1 MTKFFTYSAAVLAG
15 LVLAGS
21 TQEANAQ
28 NFTKRKQ
35 YTSIGFN
42 LNAANYFGDIVPKV
56 NFASF
61 RGGDTRYN
69 VGVSIMH
76 RFYPRISLRG
86 NLSYSRLAGDDS
98 KAADPNDENAR
109 FRNMRNMT
117 IRNNVVELNG
127 QVVVD
132 LVENRNTYFKRPD
145 FVPYVFAGVGVFY
158 NNPMGRAQANSG
170 TSPTAFGLTVG
181 QYYSL
186 QALNTE
192 GKSYSKVA
200 VSIPFGGGVRYRIN
214 RNLDASFEVT
224 WHKTFTDYLDDV
236 SGTYTDVSSLSPAGQ
251 YFGKYVTASN
261 AVPGFSNPGEIRGKK
276 GDDWFITTGFSLN
289 YILKSKLRNPKF
301 R

>member
-15 LVLAGS
+15 LVLVAS
-21 TQEANAQ
+21 TQEASAQ
-28 NFTKRKQ
+28 NFSKRKQ
-35 YTSIGFN
+35 YTSIGFT
-42 LNAANYFGDIVPKV
+42 LNTANYFGDIVPKV

-69 VGVSIMH
+69 VGISVM
-76 RFYPRISLRG
+76 RRLYPRISLRG
-86 NLSYSRLAGDDS
+86 NLSYSRLAGDDQ

-117 IRNNVVELNG
+117 IRNNVVEANG

-132 LVENRNTYFKRPD
+132 LIENRNKYIKRPD

-158 NNPMGRAQANSG
+158 HNPMGLVKDNSIS
-170 TSPTAFGLTVG
+170 TDGLTVG

-186 QALNTE
+186 QSANTE
-192 GKSYSKVA
+192 GANYSKVA
-200 VSIPFGGGVRYRIN
+200 LSIPFGGGVRYRIN
-214 RNLDASFEVT
+214 RNLDASFEVS

-236 SGTYTDVSSLSPAGQ
+236 SGKFQDPSKLNGSVAQ
-251 YFGKYVTASN
+251 YFGRDVTAKT
-261 AVPGFSNPGEIRGKK
+261 AVAGFNNPGEIRGKK
-276 GDDWFITTGFSLN
+276 GDDWFILTGFSLN
-289 YILKSKLRNPKF
+289 YILSPKIKNPKF